1 MLLSWEG
8 GMSCAGSS
16 HPVQDRVC
24 CDVLSCA
31 SASAGI
37 FPRVPGLGLVSLL
50 RSVAVPAWDEQAGEQ
65 VPAALQQNPPQ
76 PLSSQ
81 GGSCWGRKQLLTQ
94 EPPGQEAAW
103 GIWLICSNPPPST
116 PPPRILL
123 FGLHLIFGDLESKV
137 VCP

>member
-76 PLSSQ
+76 LLSSQ

-116 PPPRILL
+116 PPRILL